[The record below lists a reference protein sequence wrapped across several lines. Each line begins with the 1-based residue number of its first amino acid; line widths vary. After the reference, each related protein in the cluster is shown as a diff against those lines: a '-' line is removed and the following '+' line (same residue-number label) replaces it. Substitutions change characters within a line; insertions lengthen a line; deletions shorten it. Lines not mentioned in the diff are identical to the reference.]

1 MGESQEPYY
10 SLESHL
16 IWNSDSRTFASVCPV
31 KFRHGSK
38 LSRNDA
44 CVKGPWFILLDWW
57 SCTRLSHS
65 LPHHSRNIS
74 AFHAQMNA
82 LIRAK
87 ATISKQQAYNLN
99 LHPVR
104 STFPTAMKMSK
115 CNNCGLSRQGASSC
129 NEMRRHNEGVAQNRS
144 ISPLLRKK
152 KVNVVL
158 WRFGGACLANFPS
171 CSLLNIIRE
180 EWIIRGKCRYWVSFI
195 NLLIKHLFSKC
206 FVWLTCICW

>member
-1 MGESQEPYY
+1 MGQSSVEMMHVSKAP
-10 SLESHL
+10 
-16 IWNSDSRTFASVCPV
+16 DSFSSTDGVA
-31 KFRHGSK
+31 
-38 LSRNDA
+38 
-44 CVKGPWFILLDWW
+44 LDCHIHC
-57 SCTRLSHS
+57 S
-65 LPHHSRNIS
+65 HHSRNIS
-74 AFHAQMNA
+74 AFHAQTNA

-158 WRFGGACLANFPS
+158 WRFGCACLANFPS

-180 EWIIRGKCRYWVSFI
+180 GMNYQREM
-195 NLLIKHLFSKC
+195 
-206 FVWLTCICW
+206 